1 LRKIEYFDDR
11 SPNHGTN
18 TQLSPSPSP
27 RRLEEN
33 ICKHCATDATV
44 CDASIEFPLHYLPHL
59 HLASHTSQKIM
70 KTQSDTRIPS
80 LLEIREK
87 TFKLFGRRPCLWQ
100 IRVVEAILRHDR
112 DIVSIAATGAGK
124 TLTFWMP
131 LLFRDD
137 GIQIIITP
145 LNILGKQNVED
156 LAALGISGIALS
168 AENATPANFK
178 VSMQLN
184 HN

>member
-1 LRKIEYFDDR
+1 
-11 SPNHGTN
+11 
-18 TQLSPSPSP
+18 
-27 RRLEEN
+27 
-33 ICKHCATDATV
+33 
-44 CDASIEFPLHYLPHL
+44 
-59 HLASHTSQKIM
+59 M
-70 KTQSDTRIPS
+70 KTQSNSRIPS

-87 TFKLFGRRPCLWQ
+87 AFKLFGRRPCLWQ
-100 IRVVEAILRHDR
+100 IRVVEAIRRHDR

-131 LLFRDD
+131 LLFRED
-137 GIQIIITP
+137 GIQIVISP

-178 VSMQLN
+178 VSVQ
-184 HN
+184 